1 MEVNSDWK
9 NQETRIA
16 IFDQDVKGWQ
26 YLTFDTWEEARDAV
40 NAARREGKAAV
51 FYDGASLP
59 YPPEI
64 SIELEIAE
72 D

>member
-1 MEVNSDWK
+1 MNNSDWR

-16 IFDQDVKGWQ
+16 IFSEEDREWQ
-26 YLTFDTWEEARDAV
+26 YCIFDTWEEAREAI

-51 FYDGASLP
+51 FYDGATLP
-59 YPPEI
+59 YPPEF
-64 SIELEIAE
+64 SNESEPPR

>member
-40 NAARREGKAAV
+40 NAARREGKAVV

>member
-1 MEVNSDWK
+1 MNNSSWK

-16 IFDQDVKGWQ
+16 IFSEEDKEWQ
-26 YLTFDTWEEARDAV
+26 YSIFDTWEEAREAI

-51 FYDGASLP
+51 FYDGATLLE
-59 YPPEI
+59 PPELFTDVNT
-64 SIELEIAE
+64 SA